1 MLPDR
6 SKRYVGLD
14 GEAPRLQLVTY
25 GQMVIITLMMAL
37 LLFAIFPR
45 KALVEKLYEME
56 VLDAITL
63 AYIDNLARTDPDN
76 ADLAILLARTQG
88 ERLDLVQ
95 LRQRIGHIV
104 ASEDVRQRNEARLL
118 MLRAIE
124 RTAEPD
130 PAKAESL
137 RDESK
142 RMVADASSDPITDKL
157 SGAFAAAAFRL
168 GMTDT
173 GDALLRRLGVVDTVA
188 VLETYA
194 RDALAER
201 RYTLAAEYYLLARR
215 QASDRGQA
223 RRLFQEGI
231 GVYLADSQFAPALRA
246 MDKHLGDLKSDP
258 ATLRFAIRTS
268 LAAGAPRRAAGYAQM
283 LVFSPDTAT
292 VRKAP

>member
-14 GEAPRLQLVTY
+14 GEAPRLQLVTT
-25 GQMVIITLMMAL
+25 GQMLIIALMMAL

-63 AYIDNLARTDPDN
+63 AYIDNLARTDPGN
-76 ADLAILLARTQG
+76 ADLAILLTRTQG

-95 LRQRIGHIV
+95 IRQRVGHIV
-104 ASEDVRQRNEARLL
+104 SSEDVRQRNEARLL

-124 RTAEPD
+124 RTRESD
-130 PAKAESL
+130 PAKSALLREESQ
-137 RDESK
+137 
-142 RMVADASSDPITDKL
+142 RMVAAASTDPISDKL

-168 GMTDT
+168 GMIDT
-173 GDALLRRLGVVDTVA
+173 GDALLRRLGDRDTVA

-215 QASDRGQA
+215 QTSDRGQA

-231 GVYLADSQFAPALRA
+231 GAFLADSQFAPAMRA
-246 MDKHLGDLKSDP
+246 IDQHLGDLKSDP
-258 ATLRFAIRTS
+258 ATLRFVIRTS
-268 LAAGAPRRAAGYAQM
+268 LAAGDAGRAARYAQV
-283 LVFSPDTAT
+283 LVFSPGTTPARD
-292 VRKAP
+292 AP